1 MDIDNNSREL
11 VIIAK
16 SRKHSDYCIAG
27 IDCKSVELV
36 RVITDNKNNGYA
48 VSAKDIINEDGTI
61 AEVLDNV
68 VIVTDDNNVEIPH
81 QPENIMLDKRYY
93 VLNKGTLD
101 KSKLRRFINQLA
113 NMYEDI
119 FYNTNRY
126 ISKKELDQIHKEDRH
141 SLEIVKP
148 DFMIVKVKDSLKKTL
163 MANIK
168 YNSLWYNNIPIT
180 DEEFEEKYY
189 DKILNSEYQKLNFRD
204 ICLVISLGEEFKGNY
219 YKLIAS
225 VLNI

>member
-1 MDIDNNSREL
+1 MSIDNNSREL

-81 QPENIMLDKRYY
+81 QPENIMLDTRYY

-101 KSKLRRFINQLA
+101 KSKLRKFINQLA

-225 VLNI
+225 VINI

>member
-1 MDIDNNSREL
+1 MGIDNNSREL

-81 QPENIMLDKRYY
+81 QPENIMLDTRYY

-101 KSKLRRFINQLA
+101 KSKLRKFINQLA

-126 ISKKELDQIHKEDRH
+126 ISKKELAQIHKEDRH

>member
-1 MDIDNNSREL
+1 MSIDNNSREL

>member
-1 MDIDNNSREL
+1 MGIDNNSREL

-27 IDCKSVELV
+27 IDCKNVELV

-68 VIVTDDNNVEIPH
+68 VIFTDDNNVEIPH
-81 QPENIMLDKRYY
+81 QPENIMLDTRYY

-113 NMYEDI
+113 NMYEYI

-148 DFMIVKVKDSLKKTL
+148 DFMIVKVKNSFKKTL